1 MQSHRVRILI
11 FVPFVVTV
19 LVTMLVVALYVQSEL
34 DDYHRED
41 TREQL
46 LRDTGLA
53 SLLQELREGP
63 PGTQDPRLREA
74 ANLAKAR
81 LTVVEPDGTVSFE
94 SHRPAEELKNH
105 GDRPEVLAAFRG
117 EVGADRRLS
126 DSVNREMM
134 YVARPVL
141 HENRIVRV
149 VRMSKPTQDAGVPTP
164 RLLGSLVVAG
174 AFLLLLSLLAAWLTM
189 KNIVRP
195 LEALHRSAESFSNGD
210 LSGRVAVQGSREIR
224 QLAEA
229 MNSMASGLQ
238 KRLQTTARQRSELE
252 AVLSNMTEA
261 ILVLRGN
268 GELIR
273 ANLAARRLLS
283 IPSHV
288 RVKHQKIQDLT
299 RNPILAELVAR
310 ALATRGVFET
320 ELELSG
326 RHLQVHANWFEEE
339 EEDRRL
345 LIALHDVTR
354 LKKLETLRRDFVAN
368 VSHELKT
375 PITSIQGFVE
385 TLREG
390 ALDDPEN
397 ARQFLAIIARQSE
410 RLNRIVEDLLSLSRL
425 EQFSDTDSILLS
437 WERMSEVL
445 AGAVLCCDQKARDLG
460 VTIDVICAEELVAQV
475 NGPLLEQAVVN
486 LLDNAIKHSPSGGR
500 VVLRAAENDSRI
512 VVEVEDFGSGI
523 PQDHL
528 DRIFERFYRVDKARS
543 RRAGGT
549 GLGLAIVKHIVQ
561 SHEGTVEVTSTE
573 GKGSCFTIRIPK

>member
-34 DDYHRED
+34 DEYHRED

-46 LRDTGLA
+46 VRDTGLVG
-53 SLLQELREGP
+53 LFEELREGQP
-63 PGTQDPRLREA
+63 TAEEPRLRQA
-74 ANLAKAR
+74 AELAKAR
-81 LTVVEPDGTVSFE
+81 LTVVELDGTVSFE
-94 SHRPAEELKNH
+94 SHRPAEELRNH
-105 GDRPEVLAAFRG
+105 GDRPEVLAALRG
-117 EVGADRRLS
+117 ELGADRRLS
-126 DSVNREMM
+126 DSVNQETM

-141 HENRIVRV
+141 QDDRIVRV
-149 VRMSKPTQDAGVPTP
+149 IRMSAPAQDVGVPTP
-164 RLLGSLVVAG
+164 RLLGSLMVAG
-174 AFLLLLSLLAAWLTM
+174 VFLLLLSLLAMWLTLR
-189 KNIVRP
+189 NIVRP

-210 LSGRVAVQGSREIR
+210 LSGRVTVQGSREIR
-224 QLAEA
+224 RLAEA

-288 RVKHQKIQDLT
+288 RVKHQRIQELT
-299 RNPILAELVAR
+299 SSPVLAELVAR

-326 RHLQVHANWFEEE
+326 RHLQVHGNWFGE

-397 ARQFLAIIARQSE
+397 ARQFLGIIARQSE
-410 RLNRIVEDLLSLSRL
+410 RLDRIVGDLLSLSRL

-445 AGAVLCCDQKARDLG
+445 AGAVLCCEQKARELG
-460 VTIDVICAEELVAQV
+460 VTIEVICAGELVARV

-486 LLDNAIKHSPSGGR
+486 LLDNAVKHSPAGGR
-500 VVLRAAENDSRI
+500 VVLRAAERDSRV

-523 PQDHL
+523 PRDHL

-543 RRAGGT
+543 RQAGGT

-561 SHEGTVEVTSTE
+561 SHDGTVEVASTE
-573 GKGSCFTIRIPK
+573 GKGSRFTIQIPK

>member
-1 MQSHRVRILI
+1 LI

-53 SLLQELREGP
+53 GLFPEVTEGP
-63 PGTQDPRLREA
+63 PPAVAPRLRQA
-74 ANLAKAR
+74 AHLARAR
-81 LTVVEPDGTVSFE
+81 LTVIEPDGTVSFE

-105 GDRPEVLAAFRG
+105 GDRPEVVAAFRG
-117 EVGADRRLS
+117 EVGTERRLS
-126 DSVNREMM
+126 DSVNQEMM
-134 YVARPVL
+134 YVARPVM
-141 HENRIVRV
+141 HEDRVVRV
-149 VRMSKPTQDAGVPTP
+149 VRMSKPVLDAGVPTP
-164 RLLGSLVVAG
+164 RLLGSLAVAG
-174 AFLLLLSLLAAWLTM
+174 AFLLMLSMLAAWLTM
-189 KNIVRP
+189 RNIVRP
-195 LEALHRSAESFSNGD
+195 LEALHRGAESFSNGD
-210 LSGRVAVQGSREIR
+210 LTGRVAVQGSREIR

-229 MNSMASGLQ
+229 MNSMAAGLQ

-261 ILVLRGN
+261 ILVLKGN

-273 ANLAARRLLS
+273 ANRAARRLLS
-283 IPSHV
+283 IPAHV

-299 RNPILAELVAR
+299 SSPLLAELVAK
-310 ALATRGVFET
+310 ALSSKGVFET

-397 ARQFLAIIARQSE
+397 ARQFLGIIARQGE

-445 AGAVLCCDQKARDLG
+445 AGAVLCCDQKARELG
-460 VTIDVICAEELVAQV
+460 VTIDVICPEDLVARA

-486 LLDNAIKHSPSGGR
+486 LLDNAIKHSPSGGK
-500 VVLRAAENDSRI
+500 VLLRAFERDSLL

-561 SHEGTVEVTSTE
+561 SHNGTVEVASTE
-573 GKGSCFTIRIPK
+573 GKGSCFTIRIPM